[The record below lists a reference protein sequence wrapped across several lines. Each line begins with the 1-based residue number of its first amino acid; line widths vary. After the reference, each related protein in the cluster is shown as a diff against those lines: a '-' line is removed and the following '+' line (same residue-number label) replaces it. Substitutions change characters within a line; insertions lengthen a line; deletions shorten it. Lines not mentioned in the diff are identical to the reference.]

1 MSGITSDIDR
11 KSKGTTVSTP
21 VPSGTNVF
29 GDDLNKW
36 TLQSPKANINVEVEL
51 PTYFQVV
58 TALGQGSYGCVIA
71 ARVQLSQQEKTMV
84 AIKKF
89 VFHRTPTRQIDIK
102 RVLRELRFLRIL
114 QHENVI
120 PVRMAFCSGSTQQK
134 MQDIYLVTEAMDT
147 DLHNVIRS
155 CQHFAHPH
163 ILFFFYQL
171 IRGLKY
177 VHSAGIIHRD
187 MKPKNL
193 LVNRS
198 CDLRIGDF
206 GMARLYGDE
215 DWSGNNMMTE
225 YVCTRWYRSPELLCS
240 WSVYDYKVD
249 IWACGCIL
257 VEMFTKTSLFQGYN
271 TLDQISKISAL
282 LGTPS
287 ETALAKI
294 PNRKARHYLSK
305 MPPTAAR
312 PLEESLGT
320 PMSADVSDVVM
331 KMLEWDPDL
340 RPDCA
345 QLLEF
350 PYVAE
355 LHEVEDEPSRDHVPL
370 DLFEYERRNVS
381 VDFLLEELFH
391 ELFQHQG
398 RETNAVQRQHD
409 INSFELYNNPNKKTG
424 EKPIADDDDDL
435 DDENQNDP
443 GDQDQVDDLGL
454 TLGVDVANMTLEMN

>member
-1 MSGITSDIDR
+1 MQMQSDIEQKTAGTR
-11 KSKGTTVSTP
+11 VSKPEPAGK
-21 VPSGTNVF
+21 NVF
-29 GDDLNKW
+29 GDDLHKW
-36 TLQSPKANINVEVEL
+36 ELQSAKSNINVQVTL
-51 PTYFQVV
+51 PTYFQVA

-71 ARVQLSQQEKTMV
+71 ARVQLSQDEKATV

-89 VFHRTPTRQIDIK
+89 VFHRAPTRGIDIK

-120 PVRMAFCSGSTQQK
+120 PVRTAFCSGPSKKT
-134 MQDIYLVTEAMDT
+134 MEDIYLVTEAMDT

-155 CQHFAHPH
+155 CQHFNQPH

-171 IRGLKY
+171 LRGLKY

-215 DWSGNNMMTE
+215 DWTGNNMMTE

-271 TLDQISKISAL
+271 TLDQISKISKV
-282 LGTPS
+282 LGTPNDR
-287 ETALAKI
+287 ALAKI

-305 MPPTAAR
+305 LPKLQR
-312 PLEESLGT
+312 PALADALGVSFPADAEEIVLR
-320 PMSADVSDVVM
+320 
-331 KMLEWDPDL
+331 MLEWDPDM
-340 RPDCA
+340 RPDCT

-350 PYVAE
+350 AYVAE
-355 LHEVEDEPSRDHVPL
+355 LHEVEDEPTRDPAPF
-370 DLFEYERRNVS
+370 DLFEYERRKVS
-381 VDFLLEELFH
+381 VDYLLEELFH
-391 ELFQHQG
+391 ELQQHQAHVQVIDE
-398 RETNAVQRQHD
+398 RSIDITQFEPINARKG
-409 INSFELYNNPNKKTG
+409 P
-424 EKPIADDDDDL
+424 ADDDADL
-435 DDENQNDP
+435 DEDENPDDTGDP
-443 GDQDQVDDLGL
+443 NHTDDLGM
-454 TLGVDVANMTLEMN
+454 TLGVDVSKMSLNLK

>member
-1 MSGITSDIDR
+1 
-11 KSKGTTVSTP
+11 
-21 VPSGTNVF
+21 
-29 GDDLNKW
+29 
-36 TLQSPKANINVEVEL
+36 
-51 PTYFQVV
+51 
-58 TALGQGSYGCVIA
+58 
-71 ARVQLSQQEKTMV
+71 
-84 AIKKF
+84 
-89 VFHRTPTRQIDIK
+89 
-102 RVLRELRFLRIL
+102 
-114 QHENVI
+114 
-120 PVRMAFCSGSTQQK
+120 
-134 MQDIYLVTEAMDT
+134 MDT

-155 CQHFAHPH
+155 CHHFNQPH

-193 LVNRS
+193 LVNRC

-240 WSVYDYKVD
+240 WAVYDYKVD

-271 TLDQISKISAL
+271 TLDQIAKISTV

-287 ETALAKI
+287 EAALAKI
-294 PNRKARHYLSK
+294 PNRKARHYLAK
-305 MPPTAAR
+305 MPKAVPP
-312 PLEESLGT
+312 PLEESIGKAVG
-320 PMSADVSDVVM
+320 PDVTEIVM
-331 KMLEWDPDL
+331 RMLDWDPEM
-340 RPDCA
+340 RPDCT

-350 PYVAE
+350 PYVGE
-355 LHEVEDEPSRDHVPL
+355 LHEVDDEPTRDLAPF

-391 ELFQHQG
+391 ELLQHQG
-398 RETNAVQRQHD
+398 RARQTDPRMYD
-409 INSFELYNNPNKKTG
+409 INSFDLINPNRKAAQKV
-424 EKPIADDDDDL
+424 DDDADL
-435 DDENQNDP
+435 DEEEP
-443 GDQDQVDDLGL
+443 EATGDQNQVDDLGM
-454 TLGVDVANMTLEMN
+454 TLGMDMSKMSLEMK